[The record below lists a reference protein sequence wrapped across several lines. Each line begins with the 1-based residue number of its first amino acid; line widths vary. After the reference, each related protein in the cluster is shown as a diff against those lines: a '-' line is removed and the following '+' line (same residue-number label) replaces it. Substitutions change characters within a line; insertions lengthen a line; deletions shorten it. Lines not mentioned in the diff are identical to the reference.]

1 VITKWIRRKR
11 LKNDANEEDSGL
23 LSFVKYLSYEKNY
36 SPKTV
41 SSYTIDIKQ
50 FLEFTSYSKNVTELQ
65 IRSFMESLGR
75 KKLNRN
81 SIIRKIIACRN
92 FYRYLVRVKKVD
104 RNPFEYIL
112 TPKSEKRLP
121 SYLTVAETDALLSA
135 VDTGEFHGL
144 RDRTILE
151 LIYSSGL
158 RIDEL
163 VKLNLANID
172 YLNEEIKVLGKGSK
186 ERIVPVG
193 SQASVL
199 VKQYI
204 QVLKQQAVF
213 KAGSMALFINK
224 NGTRLTARSIE
235 RMIKK
240 AALKAGIQKDVTP
253 HTLRHSFATHLLDN
267 GLDLRSV
274 QELLGHANLS
284 TTQIY
289 THLSIAKLKKEYDKA
304 HPRAKMGND

>member
-1 VITKWIRRKR
+1 
-11 LKNDANEEDSGL
+11 
-23 LSFVKYLSYEKNY
+23 
-36 SPKTV
+36 
-41 SSYTIDIKQ
+41 
-50 FLEFTSYSKNVTELQ
+50 
-65 IRSFMESLGR
+65 
-75 KKLNRN
+75 
-81 SIIRKIIACRN
+81 
-92 FYRYLVRVKKVD
+92 VRVKKVD